1 MRKVSENT
9 APTPDKISKEEVN
22 NLLLAAQQLEQQAT
36 RYNQQMEIL
45 NNYYNE
51 IQNAEQTIE
60 ELSNSKENQTAL
72 IPIGAGNFVY
82 ATVQD
87 TENIIVTIGAGVHS
101 EKSITHAIEGIK
113 KKKTEVENQITQIKA
128 SYNEVIERLREID
141 RLVKSV
147 M

>member
-1 MRKVSENT
+1 MSENT
-9 APTPDKISKEEVN
+9 SADKISKEEVN
-22 NLLLAAQQLEQQAT
+22 NLLLAAQQLEQQAN

-51 IQNAEQTIE
+51 IQNAEQTLS
-60 ELSNSKENQTAL
+60 ELTNSKENKKVL
-72 IPIGAGNFVY
+72 FPIGAGNFIY

-87 TENIIVTIGAGVHS
+87 TEKIIVTIGAGVHS
-101 EKSITHAIEGIK
+101 EKSLDHAIDGLK
-113 KKKTEVENQITQIKA
+113 KKKSEVETQITQIKA